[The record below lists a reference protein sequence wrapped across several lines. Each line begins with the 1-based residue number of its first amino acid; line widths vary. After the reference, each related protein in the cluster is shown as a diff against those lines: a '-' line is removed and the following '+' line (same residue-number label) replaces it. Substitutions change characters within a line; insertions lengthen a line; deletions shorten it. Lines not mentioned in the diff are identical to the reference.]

1 MKDRLDF
8 EVIFIDDG
16 SKDGTLDILRELC
29 VRDERIH
36 YISFSRNFGKEAGIY
51 AGLCRAG
58 GDYAVTMDVDLQ
70 DPPQLLPKMYEQVK
84 EGRWDCAAARRVS
97 RDGEPRFR
105 SFLARQFYR
114 IMRCVSGIEVAD
126 GARDYRMMRRSMVDA
141 VLSLKEYSRFSK
153 GIFGWV
159 GFRTCWL
166 DYENQERA
174 AGETKWS
181 LWKLFRYSVEGIVA
195 FSTAPLSLAFFAGMF
210 VLLTAVLTLLWQQS
224 ASRNLLPFIFLT
236 VSSIQLF
243 CMGVAGL
250 YLSRIYLESK
260 KRPIYL
266 VREAK

>member
-1 MKDRLDF
+1 MKDR
-8 EVIFIDDG
+8 
-16 SKDGTLDILRELC
+16 
-29 VRDERIH
+29 
-36 YISFSRNFGKEAGIY
+36 
-51 AGLCRAG
+51 
-58 GDYAVTMDVDLQ
+58 
-70 DPPQLLPKMYEQVK
+70 
-84 EGRWDCAAARRVS
+84 
-97 RDGEPRFR
+97 
-105 SFLARQFYR
+105 
-114 IMRCVSGIEVAD
+114 
-126 GARDYRMMRRSMVDA
+126 
-141 VLSLKEYSRFSK
+141 
-153 GIFGWV
+153 
-159 GFRTCWL
+159 L

-181 LWKLFRYSVEGIVA
+181 LWKLFRYSVESIVA

-224 ASRNLLPFIFLT
+224 ASRNLLLFIFLT

>member
-1 MKDRLDF
+1 MMESCSIVVPCYNEEEMIPLFYSQLVKVMDSMKDR
-8 EVIFIDDG
+8 
-16 SKDGTLDILRELC
+16 
-29 VRDERIH
+29 
-36 YISFSRNFGKEAGIY
+36 
-51 AGLCRAG
+51 
-58 GDYAVTMDVDLQ
+58 
-70 DPPQLLPKMYEQVK
+70 
-84 EGRWDCAAARRVS
+84 
-97 RDGEPRFR
+97 
-105 SFLARQFYR
+105 
-114 IMRCVSGIEVAD
+114 
-126 GARDYRMMRRSMVDA
+126 
-141 VLSLKEYSRFSK
+141 
-153 GIFGWV
+153 
-159 GFRTCWL
+159 L

>member
-58 GDYAVTMDVDLQ
+58 GDYAVTMDVD
-70 DPPQLLPKMYEQVK
+70 
-84 EGRWDCAAARRVS
+84 
-97 RDGEPRFR
+97 
-105 SFLARQFYR
+105 
-114 IMRCVSGIEVAD
+114 
-126 GARDYRMMRRSMVDA
+126 
-141 VLSLKEYSRFSK
+141 LSLKEYSRFSK

-243 CMGVAGL
+243 CMDVAGL